1 MCVCFLY
8 LMHLFDIC
16 LTSER
21 QRIYFARAKQI
32 PHVCFPFTL
41 HPYVQHIIKKC
52 KWNCV
57 EFVLFGFCFGHS
69 TSVLCST
76 GKTLIQNQTLHL
88 TSVMLPK
95 SHKCAQDTKK
105 KNKWSRWKTWMC
117 VCFFSCRCRT
127 EETWQSWFA
136 SGTPGEKWNG
146 PEPGVISMISLF
158 CSMQLRITKFSFE
171 PGWHWKEFS
180 SCFTGSRTSV

>member
-1 MCVCFLY
+1 MCVYFLY

-16 LTSER
+16 LTNER

-52 KWNCV
+52 EWNCV

-69 TSVLCST
+69 TSVVCST
-76 GKTLIQNQTLHL
+76 EKHWSYTVNT
-88 TSVMLPK
+88 K
-95 SHKCAQDTKK
+95 SDIALDFCAQDTKK

-117 VCFFSCRCRT
+117 VCVSLHVGVVQRKHDKAGSHQEPLGRSGMDRSL
-127 EETWQSWFA
+127 EWWVWFLYFVLC
-136 SGTPGEKWNG
+136 N
-146 PEPGVISMISLF
+146 
-158 CSMQLRITKFSFE
+158 
-171 PGWHWKEFS
+171 
-180 SCFTGSRTSV
+180 